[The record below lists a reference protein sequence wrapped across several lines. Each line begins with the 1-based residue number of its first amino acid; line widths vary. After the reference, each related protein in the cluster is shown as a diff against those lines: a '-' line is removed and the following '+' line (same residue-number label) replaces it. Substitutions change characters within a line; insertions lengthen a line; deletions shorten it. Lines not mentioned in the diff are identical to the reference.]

1 MDAVEEIKGR
11 LSIED
16 VISEYVPLKRAGRNW
31 KGLSPFTSEKTASF
45 MVSPEKQIWH
55 DFSSG
60 KGGNMFSFVM
70 EVEGLEFKGALE
82 LLARKAGVDLDQYR
96 SSPRRGGP
104 DKERLHTL
112 LELAAKFYQ
121 VQFSKHKIALEY
133 VLQKRQF
140 SKATALEWRLGYAPN
155 NGSALVEYAKT
166 KGFSEAEIKQA
177 GLSAQSY
184 RGGIQDMFR
193 GRLMIPLQDPQG
205 RVIGF
210 TARLLEDIPDA
221 PKYINTPQTV
231 LYDKSRHIYGLHL
244 AKEAIRKSKIAVLV
258 EGNLDVIASHQAGVR
273 QVVATAGTAL
283 TESQLKTLSRFTGDI
298 RLAFD
303 ADKAGMA
310 ATERVI
316 PIASRVKVSLSI
328 IIIGDND
335 IGFDSNTDIT
345 LNLGPGDSVNLK
357 IVFRVSE
364 TTNSQ
369 DKDISVKPAKENIL
383 TSNTFDPPSKDP
395 DDLIKQDP
403 KRWQAAVE
411 KNQYALDWLMAR
423 YEKLL
428 DITSA
433 QGKRQFSDVLLPV
446 VKGLSDEVER
456 DHYLNA
462 IAETIGVS
470 KEALTQKLQKTSGPQ
485 TPERRRRVK
494 ATSQALDKL
503 AVEHKKTQDQFL
515 ALMFSRQTLREFL
528 ELITPVM
535 LYDDQGRQ
543 LLKFLQANPDFKGKP
558 DEVEGLRPIAEY
570 SKIVVLLYEEL
581 YQGLELNELHYE
593 AARLQARLVEQ
604 FIKTEK
610 LKLSEQLETA
620 DQTATQS
627 LLEQAKKYDALLNQ
641 VKGAAYGP
649 SERQG

>member
-1 MDAVEEIKGR
+1 MDAVDEVKQR

-31 KGLSPFTSEKTASF
+31 RGLSPFSNEKTPSF

-104 DKERLHTL
+104 DKERLHEL
-112 LELAAKFYQ
+112 LDLAAKFYQ
-121 VQFSKHKIALEY
+121 VQFSKNKTALEY
-133 VLQKRQF
+133 VLKKRQF
-140 SKATALEWRLGYAPN
+140 SKETALEWRLGYSPN
-155 NGSALVEYAKT
+155 NGSALVEYAKS

-177 GLSAQSY
+177 GLSAKSY

-210 TARLLEDIPDA
+210 TARLLEDIEGA

-231 LYDKSRHIYGLHL
+231 LYDKSRHVYGLHL
-244 AKEAIRKSKIAVLV
+244 AKESIRKGGFAVLV
-258 EGNLDVIASHQAGVR
+258 EGNLDVIASHQVGVR
-273 QVVATAGTAL
+273 QVAATAGTAL
-283 TESQLKTLSRFTGDI
+283 TEPHLKTLSRFTGDI
-298 RLAFD
+298 RLSFD
-303 ADKAGMA
+303 ADKAGVA
-310 ATERVI
+310 ATERAI

-328 IIIGDND
+328 ID
-335 IGFDSNTDIT
+335 
-345 LNLGPGDSVNLK
+345 V
-357 IVFRVSE
+357 
-364 TTNSQ
+364 
-369 DKDISVKPAKENIL
+369 
-383 TSNTFDPPSKDP
+383 PSGKDP
-395 DDLIKQDP
+395 DELIKQDP
-403 KRWQAAVE
+403 ELWKQAITQ
-411 KNQYALDWLMAR
+411 NQYALDWLMAR
-423 YEKLL
+423 YKKLL

-433 QGKRQFSDVLLPV
+433 KGKREFSDVLLPV
-446 VKGLSDEVER
+446 VRGLSDDVER

-470 KEALTQKLQKTSGPQ
+470 KEALTQKLSKTTGPD
-485 TPERRRRVK
+485 TVERRRRIKV
-494 ATSQALDKL
+494 TPQQLDKI
-503 AVEHKKTQDQFL
+503 AIENQKTQDQFL

-528 ELITPVM
+528 DLVTPEM
-535 LYDDQGRQ
+535 LFRDEARQ
-543 LLKFLQANPDFKGKP
+543 LLEFLKQHKDFRGKAE
-558 DEVEGLRPIAEY
+558 EVEALKPIAEY

-604 FIKTEK
+604 FIKNEK
-610 LKLSEQLETA
+610 MKLASEMETA
-620 DQTATQS
+620 DRTATGA
-627 LLEQAKKYDALLNQ
+627 LLAQAKKYDELLNQ
-641 VKGAAYGP
+641 VKGAA
-649 SERQG
+649 